1 VYKTPPKE
9 ALQMLKSMTGFGRAE
24 KMIDGFEIKVN
35 LKSVN
40 HRYMD
45 VAVRLPKYY
54 TFAEDKIRQ
63 AAAKYISRGKVE
75 VYISIDRT
83 EGSGKTVTID
93 RETAENYINAL
104 KSLKDFG
111 LEDDVKIS
119 TISQYHDIFKIE
131 NDEEDE
137 ERITQMLVEVFSEAA
152 EDFVNMRISEGKNME
167 KDILSHLD
175 CLAENLAMVE
185 TRYPEIVSEYK
196 NRLERKISEVLEDKN
211 IDETRIVTEAAIFA
225 ERTDIGEETVRLSSH
240 IKEFK
245 KAIETSLPIGK
256 KLDFMIQEM
265 NRETNTMGSKA
276 NDIEISKL
284 IVNMKSEIEKIR
296 EQIQNIE

>member
-1 VYKTPPKE
+1 
-9 ALQMLKSMTGFGRAE
+9 MLKSMTGFGRAE
-24 KMIDGFEIKVN
+24 KLIDGYEIKVN

-45 VAVRLPKYY
+45 ANVRVPKYY
-54 TFAEDKIRQ
+54 SFAEDKIRQ
-63 AAAKYISRGKVE
+63 AATRYISRGKVE
-75 VYISIDRT
+75 IFVGVERT
-83 EGSGKTVTID
+83 EGSGKNIAID
-93 RETAENYINAL
+93 GETAENYIKAL
-104 KSLKDFG
+104 KSLSSYG
-111 LEDDVKIS
+111 IEDDVKIS
-119 TISQYHDIFKIE
+119 TIAQYHDIFKIE
-131 NDEEDE
+131 SDEEDE
-137 ERITQMLVEVFSEAA
+137 ERITQMMIEVFSEAA
-152 EDFVNMRISEGKNME
+152 EDFVNMRINEGKNME
-167 KDILSHLD
+167 KDILSHIDILS
-175 CLAENLAMVE
+175 ENLEEVKK
-185 TRYPEIVSEYK
+185 RYPMIIEEYRH
-196 NRLERKISEVLEDKN
+196 RLEKKIEEVLGDKN

-225 ERTDIGEETVRLSSH
+225 EKSDIGEETVRLASH

-245 KAIETSLPIGK
+245 KAIDTDLPIGK

>member
-1 VYKTPPKE
+1 
-9 ALQMLKSMTGFGRAE
+9 MLKSMTGFGRAE
-24 KMIDGFEIKVN
+24 KLIDGFEVKVN

-45 VAVRLPKYY
+45 ASIRVPKYY
-54 TFAEDKIRQ
+54 SFVEDKIRQ
-63 AAAKYISRGKVE
+63 AATKYISRGKVE
-75 VYISIDRT
+75 IFVSVERT

-93 RETAENYINAL
+93 SEVAQNYINAL
-104 KSLKDFG
+104 KSLATFG
-111 LEDDVKIS
+111 IEDDVKIS

-131 NDEEDE
+131 SDEDDE
-137 ERITQMLVEVFSEAA
+137 ERITAMIIEVFSEAA
-152 EDFVNMRISEGKNME
+152 EDFVNMRINEGKNME
-167 KDILSHLD
+167 ADILSHLD
-175 CLAENLAMVE
+175 CLAENLAEVE
-185 TRYPEIVSEYK
+185 KRYPAIVSEYRA
-196 NRLERKISEVLEDKN
+196 RLEKKISEVLEDKN
-211 IDETRIVTEAAIFA
+211 VDETRIITEAAIFA
-225 ERTDIGEETVRLSSH
+225 EKTDIGEETVRLASH

-245 KAIETSLPIGK
+245 KMICTDEPIGK

-276 NDIEISKL
+276 NDVEIAKL